1 MRALWFDTT
10 VRGLPVSSPRTG
22 WGSAKVR
29 GGLPWGVGAGAVWF
43 PSTGSGQALRAS
55 EGLRLGSPRT
65 GAGDCHGGL
74 GAVGFVVRH
83 DRPRTPG
90 RLTTNGGGRAVFGG
104 GRGRFANR
112 LYGKWARH
120 EQGWLRGRGRL
131 ETGPYVRSGRRDSG
145 GMKARSLGG
154 PRDDKR
160 RRAGGRRGLYGLGG
174 GSGGGGFGLGL
185 GAVPLLV
192 AVSSRA

>member
-1 MRALWFDTT
+1 MSEEECEVRFGAGGWECLVRAGCEGWLGCGRVAGCCWVPAGDAGMVGEEDSRLGDTT
-10 VRGLPVSSPRTG
+10 PTS
-22 WGSAKVR
+22 
-29 GGLPWGVGAGAVWF
+29 
-43 PSTGSGQALRAS
+43 
-55 EGLRLGSPRT
+55 RLIR
-65 GAGDCHGGL
+65 
-74 GAVGFVVRH
+74 
-83 DRPRTPG
+83 
-90 RLTTNGGGRAVFGG
+90 
-104 GRGRFANR
+104 
-112 LYGKWARH
+112 
-120 EQGWLRGRGRL
+120 GWLGRWLPGRGRL

-185 GAVPLLV
+185 GAVPLRV